1 MRKLVIILGTFFL
14 LAGLAAAQ
22 IPTGGNV
29 YLGYTYYN
37 TKLSVSSGS
46 LNGWEGTLEGKV
58 FPLLGIVADIT
69 GHYGS
74 QQFPNPA
81 ATCIIG
87 GTCPPLTANAH
98 IYEAL
103 FGPRLSVP
111 VGKFRPF
118 GEFEI
123 GVGHVN
129 TNGFGSDTSF
139 ATSVGGGLDYTIVR
153 PIAWRLQGD
162 YVRTKFF
169 NRADNNLRLS
179 TGIVFRF

>member
-1 MRKLVIILGTFFL
+1 MRKLVIILDTFFL

-74 QQFPNPA
+74 EQFPNPG

-87 GTCPPLTANAH
+87 GTCPPRSANAH

-169 NRADNNLRLS
+169 NRTDNNLRLS